1 MIKDYFALGVKN
13 LRRKKLRSWLTMVG
27 IFIAIATIFILIS
40 VSLGFQGA
48 IEEQFRMLG
57 TDKFFVMAKGGAG
70 QPGSGGAVTL
80 TIKDVEAIDNVAGVK
95 SVSYFGMANGEI
107 EFNKKKR
114 YLPVAGMPTD
124 SKNAKDLALL
134 FEAMNLNPEEG
145 KMLQTG
151 DSDKI
156 MMGYDFKYNN
166 VFDKPVGAGDTIL
179 INGQEFKVKAI
190 MTRVG
195 NPSDDKN
202 IYVPFET
209 FSELFNK
216 GDDVEAI
223 WIQIDS
229 GAEINEVAARVE
241 KRLRSFR
248 DVTEKTQDFI
258 ILTPE
263 ELLRSFNNVLN
274 IVLAFLLGVAAI
286 SLVVGGIGIANT
298 MYTSVLERYKEI
310 GVMKAVG
317 AKNSDIWLIF
327 LIESGMLG
335 LVGGMIGVALGMAVS
350 KTIEYIAVY
359 QVGTNLLKAAM
370 PPYLIIGCLLFAFL
384 IGAVSGTFPA
394 WQASQIKPVR
404 ALRYE

>member
-1 MIKDYFALGVKN
+1 MIKDYLALGIKN

-27 IFIAIATIFILIS
+27 IFIAIATIFILVS

-70 QPGSGGAVTL
+70 QPGSGGAVSL
-80 TIKDVEAIDNVAGVK
+80 TIQDADAIENVGGVK
-95 SVSYFGMANGEI
+95 AVSYFGMSNGEI
-107 EFNKKKR
+107 EFKDKKR

-124 SKNAKDLALL
+124 AKNAKALL
-134 FEAMNLNPEEG
+134 LIFEAMTLKVDEG

-151 DSDKI
+151 DTTDI
-156 MMGYDFKYNN
+156 MLGYDFKYNK

-179 INGQEFKVKAI
+179 INGNEFKVKAI
-190 MTRVG
+190 MARIG

-202 IYVPFET
+202 IYLPLTEYQKI
-209 FSELFNK
+209 FNT
-216 GDDVEAI
+216 GDKIEMI
-223 WIQIDS
+223 WIQIDA
-229 GAEINEVAARVE
+229 GADLPDVAVKVE

-248 DVTEKTQDFI
+248 DVTEKTQDFM

-263 ELLRSFNNVLN
+263 EMLKSFNTILN

-317 AKNSDIWLIF
+317 ARNSDILTIF
-327 LIESGMLG
+327 LIESGLLG
-335 LVGGMIGVALGMAVS
+335 LVGGIIGVVLGAGVS
-350 KTIEYIAVY
+350 KLIEYIAVH
-359 QVGTNLLKAAM
+359 QAGTNLLKAAF
-370 PPYLIIGCLLFAFL
+370 PPYLIIGCLVFAFL

-394 WQASQIKPVR
+394 WQASQIKPVQ

>member
-1 MIKDYFALGVKN
+1 MIKDYFALGFKN
-13 LRRKKLRSWLTMVG
+13 LRRRKLRSWLTMVG
-27 IFIAIATIFILIS
+27 IFISIATIFILVSI
-40 VSLGFQGA
+40 SLGFQGA

-57 TDKFFVMAKGGAG
+57 TDKFFIMAKGGAG
-70 QPGSGGAVTL
+70 QPGSGGAVSL
-80 TIKDVEAIDNVAGVK
+80 TINDADAIENVGGIKA
-95 SVSYFGMANGEI
+95 VSYFGMANGEI

-124 SKNAKDLALL
+124 AKNAKSLTLI
-134 FEAMNLNPEEG
+134 FEAMNLKPDEG

-151 DSDKI
+151 DTNKI
-156 MMGYDFKYNN
+156 MLGYDFKYNK
-166 VFDKPVGAGDTIL
+166 VFDKPVRAGDLIF
-179 INGQEFKVKAI
+179 INGNEFKVKAI
-190 MTRVG
+190 MSKIG

-202 IYVPFET
+202 IYLPFTEYQRVFSTGDKVET
-209 FSELFNK
+209 
-216 GDDVEAI
+216 I
-223 WIQIDS
+223 WIQTDS
-229 GAEINEVAARVE
+229 GSDLADVAARTE

-248 DVTEKTQDFI
+248 GVTEKTQDFM

-263 ELLRSFNNVLN
+263 ELLNSFKTILN
-274 IVLAFLLGVAAI
+274 IVLIFLLGVAAI

-327 LIESGMLG
+327 LIESGLLG
-335 LVGGMIGVALGMAVS
+335 LVGGIIGVLIGMGVS
-350 KTIEYIAVY
+350 KAIEYIAIN
-359 QVGTNLLKAAM
+359 QVGTNLLRAAF
-370 PPYLIIGCLLFAFL
+370 PLYLIIGCLAFAFL